1 MLFAKLWKIWVLA
14 LGRSEA
20 SKIEEVGLKDL
31 ERIDREAK
39 NFGVDLILIG
49 GYAVRAYTEPRS
61 WRFTKDIDF
70 ITTRRDL
77 TALRGVF
84 QVLKYGFEQTDFGI
98 KGSKKINRESIEL
111 HISVDKV
118 MDWSTNL
125 EYKLPEDIFTK
136 VNRMNIRA
144 SLEESKDLKVSV
156 MVAPIEDVLVMK
168 LMTERTR
175 DHFDAIAII
184 LDSFEK
190 VNIQRFWV
198 NSKQS
203 SLNQHVKNRLNSFLA
218 NLKKGLTRKLWKEF
232 TGREFIREQEVT
244 LKQRINKLLEKDLTV
259 AKRKFAN

>member
-1 MLFAKLWKIWVLA
+1 MLFARFWKTWVLN
-14 LGRSEA
+14 LERSEA
-20 SKIEEVGLKDL
+20 SRIEVVSLKDL

-39 NFGVDLILIG
+39 RFQIDLILIG

-84 QVLKYGFEQTDFGI
+84 ELLTYGFERTEFGV

-118 MDWSTNL
+118 IDWSTGL
-125 EYKLPEDIFTK
+125 EYKLAEDIFIKAT
-136 VNRMNIRA
+136 RMNIKA
-144 SLEESKDLKVSV
+144 SFEENRDLEVGVK
-156 MVAPIEDVLVMK
+156 VAPIEDVLIMK

-190 VNIQRFWV
+190 VNVQRFWA

-203 SLNQHVKNRLNSFLA
+203 NLGQQLRKRLNSLLA
-218 NLKKGLTRKLWKEF
+218 DLKKGLVKKLWKEF
-232 TGREFIREQEVT
+232 TEREFIREQEVT
-244 LKQRINKLLEKDLTV
+244 LKERISDLLE
-259 AKRKFAN
+259 

>member
-1 MLFAKLWKIWVLA
+1 LE
-14 LGRSEA
+14 RSEA
-20 SKIEEVGLKDL
+20 GKIEEVSLKDL
-31 ERIDREAK
+31 ERIGRESK
-39 NFGVDLILIG
+39 NFGIDLILIG

-84 QVLKYGFEQTDFGI
+84 ELLKYGFEQTDFGV

-118 MDWSTNL
+118 IDWSTNL

-136 VNRMNIRA
+136 ANRMNLKA
-144 SLEESKDLKVSV
+144 SLEENKDLKVSV
-156 MVAPIEDVLVMK
+156 TVAPIEDVLVMK

-175 DHFDAIAII
+175 DHFDAVAVI

-190 VNIQRFWV
+190 VNVQRFWA
-198 NSKQS
+198 NSGQS
-203 SLNQHVKNRLNSFLA
+203 NLNQHVKKRLNSFLA
-218 NLKKGLTRKLWKEF
+218 DLKKGLVKKLWKEF
-232 TGREFIREQEVT
+232 TGRAFIREQEVT
-244 LKQRINKLLEKDLTV
+244 LKERINQLLEKDL
-259 AKRKFAN
+259 NNIGYS

>member
-1 MLFAKLWKIWVLA
+1 MLFAKFWKTWVLN
-14 LGRSEA
+14 LERSEA
-20 SKIEEVGLKDL
+20 GRIEVVSLKDL
-31 ERIDREAK
+31 ERIDHEAK
-39 NFGVDLILIG
+39 RFQIDLILIG

-84 QVLKYGFEQTDFGI
+84 ELLKYGFERTEFGV

-118 MDWSTNL
+118 IDWSTGL
-125 EYKLPEDIFTK
+125 EYKLAEDIFTK
-136 VNRMNIRA
+136 ATRINIKASFEENRD
-144 SLEESKDLKVSV
+144 LEVGVK
-156 MVAPIEDVLVMK
+156 VAPIEDVLIMK

-190 VNIQRFWV
+190 VNVQRFWA

-203 SLNQHVKNRLNSFLA
+203 NLDQQLRKRLNSLLA
-218 NLKKGLTRKLWKEF
+218 DLKKGLVKKLWKEF
-232 TGREFIREQEVT
+232 TEREFIREQEVT
-244 LKQRINKLLEKDLTV
+244 LKERINNLLE
-259 AKRKFAN
+259 

>member
-1 MLFAKLWKIWVLA
+1 MLFAKFWKTWVLN
-14 LGRSEA
+14 LERSEA
-20 SKIEEVGLKDL
+20 SRIEVVSLKDL
-31 ERIDREAK
+31 ERIDHEAK
-39 NFGVDLILIG
+39 RFQIDLILIG

-84 QVLKYGFEQTDFGI
+84 ELLTYGFERTEFGV

-118 MDWSTNL
+118 IDWSTGL
-125 EYKLPEDIFTK
+125 EYKLAEDIFTRAT
-136 VNRMNIRA
+136 RMNIKA
-144 SLEESKDLKVSV
+144 SFEENRDLEVGVK
-156 MVAPIEDVLVMK
+156 VAPIEDVLIMK

-190 VNIQRFWV
+190 VNVHRFWAD
-198 NSKQS
+198 SKQS
-203 SLNQHVKNRLNSFLA
+203 NLDQQLRKRLNSLLA
-218 NLKKGLTRKLWKEF
+218 DLKKGLVKKLWKEF
-232 TGREFIREQEVT
+232 TEREFIREQEVT
-244 LKQRINKLLEKDLTV
+244 LKERISNLLE
-259 AKRKFAN
+259 

>member
-1 MLFAKLWKIWVLA
+1 MSYEKFWKIWVSDLE
-14 LGRSEA
+14 RSEA
-20 SKIEEVGLKDL
+20 SKIEAVSLKDL
-31 ERIDREAK
+31 ERIDHEAK
-39 NFGVDLILIG
+39 NFGIDLLVIG
-49 GYAVRAYTEPRS
+49 GYAVRAYTAARS

-70 ITTRRDL
+70 ITTRKDL

-84 QVLKYGFEQTDFGI
+84 ELLKYGFEQAEFGV

-118 MDWSTNL
+118 IDWSTNL
-125 EYKLPEDIFTK
+125 EYRLPGDIFVK
-136 VNRMNIRA
+136 ANRMGIKA
-144 SLEESKDLKVSV
+144 SFEENKNLKVSV

-175 DHFDAIAII
+175 DHFDAIAMI

-190 VNIQRFWV
+190 INVRRFWA

-203 SLNQHVKNRLNSFLA
+203 NLDQHVRKRLNSFLA
-218 NLKKGLTRKLWKEF
+218 DLKKGLVKKMWKEF

-244 LKQRINKLLEKDLTV
+244 LKERIDKLLERL
-259 AKRKFAN
+259 